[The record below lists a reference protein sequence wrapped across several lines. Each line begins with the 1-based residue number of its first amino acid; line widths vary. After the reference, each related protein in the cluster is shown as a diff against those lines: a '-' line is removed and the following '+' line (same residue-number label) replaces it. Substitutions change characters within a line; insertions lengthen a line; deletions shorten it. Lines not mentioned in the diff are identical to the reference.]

1 MSVTKTIANFMR
13 ETFNVALQLLQ
24 IKKHEITHCDVFYI
38 TQKEIEKLRG
48 ILDPSRTLVGIDALR
63 RVIFVDDSSL
73 YRYKNSNKF
82 VIFMTQNSAKAL
94 SFKNACAFTNPF
106 DFKKATED
114 SDLANDLK
122 DVASEI
128 NDMKDGVQKMN
139 PKNMLKM
146 ENPLKPKKKP
156 F

>member
-106 DFKKATED
+106 DFKKATEFIVTKKVID
-114 SDLANDLK
+114 AVKDPSPAELLTFFGYGLLIGAIICLYLAFL
-122 DVASEI
+122 
-128 NDMKDGVQKMN
+128 
-139 PKNMLKM
+139 
-146 ENPLKPKKKP
+146 
-156 F
+156 